1 MMIKFFK
8 GGRDNGKSAIEYLVG
23 ARYKRKQAIIVK
35 GDCELSKKIIRQSDL
50 SEKYVSGVLSFSE
63 SHIDRITL
71 LKVITEFEDM
81 FLPDYSAAEYN
92 SLWVKHKDKDRI
104 ELHFVF
110 PTIHILNNSRLNIYN
125 SYKDFDL
132 SLKWQTYINSK
143 YGFDDPFNAE
153 NFNILSYSSRLPN
166 NVREEAKAISRL
178 ASIKFWNES
187 LSNSEDLFKLIKDN
201 KLEILEIKG
210 QSLLVQ
216 SKAGL
221 KLKFRC
227 KLLDPKISYEEER
240 SFLQSFAN
248 DHSEYSYYKLS
259 GLCEKLALE
268 REKKLKLKKTDI
280 WSDLA
285 MLARRYEE
293 VLIGKEGMVSFA
305 GEDKYYNEVIKY
317 GDESIY
323 SEFNRL
329 IRNAIASIRKV
340 VERYESL
347 RKTDGST
354 INYFSRQDHNFGKRV
369 CTTSKDFEGV
379 RIRSSQFEQLI
390 NEKFRCVVGEFE
402 RVRKLVSKNDEFE
415 PS

>member
-1 MMIKFFK
+1 
-8 GGRDNGKSAIEYLVG
+8 
-23 ARYKRKQAIIVK
+23 
-35 GDCELSKKIIRQSDL
+35 
-50 SEKYVSGVLSFSE
+50 
-63 SHIDRITL
+63 
-71 LKVITEFEDM
+71 
-81 FLPDYSAAEYN
+81 
-92 SLWVKHKDKDRI
+92 
-104 ELHFVF
+104 
-110 PTIHILNNSRLNIYN
+110 
-125 SYKDFDL
+125 
-132 SLKWQTYINSK
+132 
-143 YGFDDPFNAE
+143 
-153 NFNILSYSSRLPN
+153 
-166 NVREEAKAISRL
+166 
-178 ASIKFWNES
+178 
-187 LSNSEDLFKLIKDN
+187 
-201 KLEILEIKG
+201 
-210 QSLLVQ
+210 
-216 SKAGL
+216 
-221 KLKFRC
+221 
-227 KLLDPKISYEEER
+227 
-240 SFLQSFAN
+240 FAN
-248 DHSEYSYYKLS
+248 DHIEYSYYKLS

>member
-81 FLPDYSAAEYN
+81 FLPDYSVAEYN

-110 PTIHILNNSRLNIYN
+110 PTINILNNSRLNIYN

-166 NVREEAKAISRL
+166 NVRDEAKAISRL
-178 ASIKFWNES
+178 ASIKFWDES
-187 LSNSEDLFKLIKDN
+187 LRNSEDLFNLIKDN

-216 SKAGL
+216 NKAGL

-227 KLLDPKISYEEER
+227 KLLGPKISYEEER

-248 DHSEYSYYKLS
+248 DHIEYSYYKLS

-280 WSDLA
+280 WSDFA
-285 MLARRYEE
+285 MLAKRYEE
-293 VLIGKEGMVSFA
+293 VLIGTEGMISFA
-305 GEDKYYNEVIKY
+305 SEDKYYNEVIKY

-329 IRNAIASIRKV
+329 IRNAITSIRKV
-340 VERYESL
+340 VERY
-347 RKTDGST
+347 DQ
-354 INYFSRQDHNFGKRV
+354 SRGRLKHAVVPIKL
-369 CTTSKDFEGV
+369 KD
-379 RIRSSQFEQLI
+379 SA
-390 NEKFRCVVGEFE
+390 VGESAFATDENLRAKQHKFE
-402 RVRKLVSKNDEFE
+402 RFREHAEYQFGCIVEQIEREQRLGSEGDYDFKW
-415 PS
+415 